1 MGLARARML
10 NTTMKTILGT
20 RLLFRGLRSGATWLV
35 LFSSAGASAADVTE
49 KIPSPFL
56 QPLFGE
62 PLLASDSAARRTADQ
77 AAYRAWKFSLA
88 PVIASQVLDVVSSY
102 GMRELNPM
110 LAGPDG
116 RFGARGTGIKL
127 GANAAILGIEY
138 LIVRKHTRAARI
150 LSRVNWSV
158 SIVTTGFA
166 VHNFAIR

>member
-1 MGLARARML
+1 ML
-10 NTTMKTILGT
+10 NADTKTIFWT
-20 RLLFRGLRSGATWLV
+20 RLLFRGLRSGAAGLL
-35 LFSSAGASAADVTE
+35 LFFSAGAWAADVAGE
-49 KIPSPFL
+49 IPSPFL
-56 QPLFGE
+56 QPIFVQPSFGQ
-62 PLLASDSAARRTADQ
+62 PLLAPDSAARRTADQ

-138 LIVRKHTRAARI
+138 LIVRKHPRAARMF
-150 LSRVNWSV
+150 SRTNWSV

-166 VHNFAIR
+166 AHNFAIR

>member
-1 MGLARARML
+1 ML
-10 NTTMKTILGT
+10 NADTKTIFGT
-20 RLLFRGLRSGATWLV
+20 RLLFRGLRSGAASLL
-35 LFSSAGASAADVTE
+35 LFFSACAWAADVAE
-49 KIPSPFL
+49 EIPSPFL
-56 QPLFGE
+56 QPLFGQ
-62 PLLASDSAARRTADQ
+62 PLLAPDSAARRTADQ

-138 LIVRKHTRAARI
+138 LMVRKHPRAARI
-150 LSRVNWSV
+150 FSRINWSV

-166 VHNFAIR
+166 AHNFAIR